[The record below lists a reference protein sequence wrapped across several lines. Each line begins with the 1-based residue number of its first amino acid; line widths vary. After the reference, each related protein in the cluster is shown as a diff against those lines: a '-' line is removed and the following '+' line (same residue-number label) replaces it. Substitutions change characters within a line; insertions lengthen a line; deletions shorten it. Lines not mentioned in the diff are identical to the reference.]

1 MMSGSDGAGLS
12 PARPDGDA
20 LPMQAVRELESEV
33 VQKLRGE
40 MQQALAQE
48 QSRNDALVQRLKC
61 EHQVHT
67 HTHTH
72 TVSYVRA

>member
-1 MMSGSDGAGLS
+1 
-12 PARPDGDA
+12 
-20 LPMQAVRELESEV
+20 
-33 VQKLRGE
+33 